1 MSDYETSTTV
11 GGQGEIHLVGLPF
24 QPGTQVEVIVSPKN
38 GQQPATDAHR
48 LATLLS
54 ALDAARN
61 TEPVGPL
68 KRDELY
74 DRDTLR

>member
-1 MSDYETSTTV
+1 MSAYETSTTV
-11 GGQGEIHLVGLPF
+11 TGQGEIHLLGLPF
-24 QPGTQVEVIVSPKN
+24 QPGTEVEVVVNPKN
-38 GQQPATDAHR
+38 GIQPATDAHR

-54 ALDAARN
+54 ALDRARN
-61 TEPVGPL
+61 IESVGHL